1 MENGEGKAKSIIES
15 FGSVPIAGKVP
26 KRVSADEAVS
36 CITSGNDIYVHPHA
50 STPTELLDALCRHV
64 KRNNLSRI
72 RPAHIILQG
81 RIPWTDSEYWG
92 NADYVPVFLSD
103 IPRMYHTGV
112 FSADVALI
120 SITPP
125 DSRGF
130 SSMGVDIDCSRTAT
144 SCAKK
149 II

>member
-1 MENGEGKAKSIIES
+1 MFSRLSSRLA
-15 FGSVPIAGKVP
+15 VPIAGKVP

-92 NADYVPVFLSD
+92 KIRSNCLFICGNLRRLVNEGQIVLSCLK
-103 IPRMYHTGV
+103 GV
-112 FSADVALI
+112 RNLLAALMVVI
-120 SITPP
+120 
-125 DSRGF
+125 
-130 SSMGVDIDCSRTAT
+130 
-144 SCAKK
+144 
-149 II
+149 